1 LIADGDTVICLDN
14 LITGRCENIEG
25 LTAHPNFTFVL
36 HDIIEDLP
44 PLPRV
49 DRIFHLASPAS
60 PRAYQLY
67 PIETMRA
74 NSEGT
79 RRLLELAARD
89 GARFVYTSTS
99 EVYGDPLQHPQREDY
114 WGNVNPIG
122 RRSMY
127 DEAKRYGE
135 ALIVT
140 YAEARG
146 VNTAIARLFNTYGPR
161 MRSDDGRIM
170 SNFITQALRGDALT
184 VYGDGS
190 QTRSFQYV
198 DDLVGGLVLLAE
210 STSSGPMNLGNPEE
224 YTVLELALLIR
235 ELTESSSAI
244 VFEALPAD
252 DPKQRRP
259 DITLAHRE
267 LGWQPT
273 VSVREGLQRT
283 IAYYRQSR

>member
-1 LIADGDTVICLDN
+1 
-14 LITGRCENIEG
+14 
-25 LTAHPNFTFVL
+25 
-36 HDIIEDLP
+36 
-44 PLPRV
+44 
-49 DRIFHLASPAS
+49 
-60 PRAYQLY
+60 
-67 PIETMRA
+67 
-74 NSEGT
+74 
-79 RRLLELAARD
+79 
-89 GARFVYTSTS
+89 
-99 EVYGDPLQHPQREDY
+99 VYGDPLQHPQREDY

-146 VNTAIARLFNTYGPR
+146 VNAAITRLFNTYGPR

-273 VSVREGLQRT
+273 VSVRDGLQRT
-283 IAYYRQSR
+283 IAYYRQSS

>member
-1 LIADGDTVICLDN
+1 
-14 LITGRCENIEG
+14 
-25 LTAHPNFTFVL
+25 
-36 HDIIEDLP
+36 
-44 PLPRV
+44 
-49 DRIFHLASPAS
+49 
-60 PRAYQLY
+60 
-67 PIETMRA
+67 
-74 NSEGT
+74 
-79 RRLLELAARD
+79 
-89 GARFVYTSTS
+89 
-99 EVYGDPLQHPQREDY
+99 VYGDPLQHPQREDY

-146 VNTAIARLFNTYGPR
+146 VNSAITRLFNTYGPR

-198 DDLVGGLVLLAE
+198 DDLVRGLVLLAE

-224 YTVLELALLIR
+224 YTVLELAQLIR

-244 VFEALPAD
+244 VFEALPED

>member
-1 LIADGDTVICLDN
+1 
-14 LITGRCENIEG
+14 
-25 LTAHPNFTFVL
+25 
-36 HDIIEDLP
+36 
-44 PLPRV
+44 
-49 DRIFHLASPAS
+49 
-60 PRAYQLY
+60 
-67 PIETMRA
+67 
-74 NSEGT
+74 
-79 RRLLELAARD
+79 
-89 GARFVYTSTS
+89 
-99 EVYGDPLQHPQREDY
+99 
-114 WGNVNPIG
+114 
-122 RRSMY
+122 
-127 DEAKRYGE
+127 
-135 ALIVT
+135 
-140 YAEARG
+140 
-146 VNTAIARLFNTYGPR
+146 
-161 MRSDDGRIM
+161 M

-198 DDLVGGLVLLAE
+198 DDLVRGLVLLAE

-224 YTVLELALLIR
+224 YTVLELAQLIR

-244 VFEALPAD
+244 VFEPLPAD

>member
-140 YAEARG
+140 YAGARG
-146 VNTAIARLFNTYGPR
+146 VNAAITRLFNTYGPR

-170 SNFITQALRGDALT
+170 SNFITQCLQGDPLT

-198 DDLVGGLVLLAE
+198 DDLVAGLILLAE

-235 ELTESSSAI
+235 ELTDSSSAI
-244 VFEALPAD
+244 VFEPLPTD

-283 IAYYRQSR
+283 IAYYRQSS